1 MRRIFRKHILAG
13 LAVLALALNG
23 CTDDELFHLQSRVE
37 EGIPTRVTLP
47 FQVSKSPV
55 LTRAAIASEYEFRVE
70 NLYIFVFDENGN
82 RVWTKDGQDG
92 NKKAFFDANNGLE
105 NVTEGN
111 ENTPTTGKVN
121 FWVGSLNNAR
131 IIGIANLQ
139 TNTTSTA
146 YSVTE
151 AEMDDINSLAEL
163 QETVLPL
170 VNPSVERG
178 SLFLMT
184 GNVETTGAD
193 GKPTTSITIGGEEGG
208 STMGNC
214 TLKLSRTDAKIE
226 VRVTSEASND
236 QWKNFSFE
244 PTTWQVLR
252 VPQQTLLLPYEKDEC
267 EGPWDDAEGKNWD
280 AGRVDSY
287 TCQFFDEPLRPF
299 EEMDRGEQDNTPCY
313 TGGSF
318 VFYMPENRTRY
329 KQEITETDAKAYALR
344 DEKEHDEP
352 QVNFNPAKPGQQ
364 YENKNFMY
372 ANDNATYLLLNGHLS
387 YTDAQNYQVDADVTF
402 TIHLGYVSKNAND
415 YDTKRNGHYIYNVEV
430 RGVNDIVVEVS
441 NRGEDGEVRPGY
453 EGNVVYSNQQ
463 VYELDSHYDRCL
475 LEISPDK
482 VTGQLMWG
490 VKTPFS
496 AGIHSGNSTD
506 YSGVEDYRWMKFAIN
521 KLHDAGHGT
530 YVKYPGDKAYDPAT
544 ANPTGL
550 LDIDQ
555 LVTYLKE
562 VKEED
567 RLSELIPSGS
577 DHVCITAFVDEYL
590 YTEDPTKPGTTDL
603 SLWKKSVDRED
614 RQMYLIVPFEGE
626 DQLGLGDIV
635 YSPDGASSVVNS
647 LYTFTQKSIR
657 TVFDVNNQSL
667 RTAWGLESVM
677 ETERLPVGNIPG
689 EADNTRNG
697 RANMLK
703 WATGKGWEDVIKTN
717 ERYGLNSGYDNA
729 AYACLLRNRDLD
741 GDGTIDGNEIRW
753 YLAAI
758 DQLTDIYLGEYA
770 LDEQSLLYPRDAAD
784 RPGGKSVYWHYTSSS
799 YNAKDSAPWVLW
811 AEEGASRGSY
821 GGASGSNALNGSNY
835 AYRCIRNLGIPLDNP
850 DEEPDDLVPDVTANA
865 DGTYTIDMSR
875 MNPKARRTN
884 RETSPLPRHNE
895 QSAQN
900 RPYTAFVVEK
910 DAHAGKDEPILETR
924 NGGHTSAFDYN
935 TEDEAYVRL
944 TNEHFWFYY
953 QTPNP
958 CPDGYRVPNQREL
971 LIMTTRMTSDQWPEY
986 EGTVTYWVKDYFWEN
1001 ERQESKT
1008 ISGLRPEYYMSQTSF
1023 SMNGTEPYD
1032 NGLREGFMW
1041 NSSNGLF
1048 ILQNNRDE
1056 RGYVRCVRDID
1067 P

>member
-37 EGIPTRVTLP
+37 EGIPTQVTLP

-55 LTRAAIASEYEFRVE
+55 LTRAAIASEYEFKVE

-82 RVWTKDGQDG
+82 RVWTKDGRDG
-92 NKKAFFDANNGLE
+92 NNKAFFDANNGLE
-105 NVTEGN
+105 GVTEGN
-111 ENTPTTGKVN
+111 ETDPTTGTVN

-131 IIGIANLQ
+131 IIGIANLH

-151 AEMDDINSLAEL
+151 AEMNAINSLAEL

-193 GKPTTSITIGGEEGG
+193 GKPTTSITIEGKEGG
-208 STMGNC
+208 ST
-214 TLKLSRTDAKIE
+214 TLKDCMLRLSRTDAKIE
-226 VRVTSEASND
+226 VQVTSKASND

-244 PTTWQVLR
+244 PTTWQVLC
-252 VPQQTLLLPYEKDEC
+252 VPQQTLLLPYEKDGC
-267 EGPWDDAEGKNWD
+267 EGPWDDTEGKAWD
-280 AGRVDSY
+280 AGRVGDY
-287 TCQFFDEPLRPF
+287 ACQFFDEPLRPF
-299 EEMDRGEQDNTPCY
+299 EEMDRGEQDNTPYY

-329 KQEITETDAKAYALR
+329 KQEITEAYSTTAYALR
-344 DEKEHDEP
+344 DEKKHDKP
-352 QVNFNPAKPGQQ
+352 QENFDPAKPGQQ
-364 YENKNFMY
+364 YENKDFMY

-415 YDTKRNGHYIYNVEV
+415 YDTKRNGHYIYKVTV
-430 RGVNDIVVEVS
+430 KGVNDIVVEVS
-441 NRGEDGEVRPGY
+441 KPEEDGEVRPGY

-482 VTGQLMWG
+482 VTDQLMWG

-496 AGIHSGNSTD
+496 AGIHSGDSQD
-506 YSGVEDYRWMKFAIN
+506 YSGVEDYRWIKFAIN
-521 KLHDAGHGT
+521 KLHNAGHDT
-530 YVKYPGDKAYDPAT
+530 YVKYPGDGAYNSTT

-555 LVTYLKE
+555 LVTYLKKM
-562 VKEED
+562 KEED
-567 RLSELIPSGS
+567 SLSELIPSGS
-577 DHVCITAFVDEYL
+577 DHICITAFVDEYL

-603 SLWKKSVDRED
+603 SLWKESVDRED
-614 RQMYLIVPFEGE
+614 RQMYLIVPFEGD

-677 ETERLPVGNIPG
+677 ETGRLPVGDIPS

-697 RANMLK
+697 RANMLE

-729 AYACLLRNRDLD
+729 AYACLLRNRDLN
-741 GDGTIDGNEIRW
+741 GDGTIDDDEIRW

-770 LDEQSLLYPRDAAD
+770 LDEQSQLYPRNKAD
-784 RPGGKSVYWHYTSSS
+784 RPGGNSVYWHYTSSS
-799 YNAKDSAPWVLW
+799 YNANDNAPWVLW

-821 GGASGSNALNGSNY
+821 NGTGGSLDVNGTNY
-835 AYRCIRNLGIPLDNP
+835 AYRCIRNLGIPLGKP

-900 RPYTAFVVEK
+900 RPYAAFVV
-910 DAHAGKDEPILETR
+910 
-924 NGGHTSAFDYN
+924 SAAVSP
-935 TEDEAYVRL
+935 TPAYERRYGWGSGYYFQF
-944 TNEHFWFYY
+944 TNALPWINY
-953 QTPNP
+953 QTTNP
-958 CPDGYRVPNQREL
+958 CPVGYRVPNQREL
-971 LIMTTRMTSDQWPEY
+971 LIMATRLPENAWPIY
-986 EGTVTYWVKDYFWEN
+986 TVPAEGGLFGAPSV
-1001 ERQESKT
+1001 
-1008 ISGLRPEYYMSQTSF
+1008 SGKPAYMSQTSF
-1023 SMNGTEPYD
+1023 SMNGNAPYSS
-1032 NGLREGFMW
+1032 LREGFMW
-1041 NSSNGLF
+1041 NSSNGVF
-1048 ILQNNRDE
+1048 MLQNNRDE